1 MVTWP
6 APVQKAGHF
15 ATAVISLAGYD
26 LEENNVF
33 WDRFEGKTAE
43 VSTKVNDT
51 YLKAHSQTDGVLS
64 YGRMVDL
71 MLADFYSDV
80 TAD

>member
-1 MVTWP
+1 M
-6 APVQKAGHF
+6 K
-15 ATAVISLAGYD
+15 
-26 LEENNVF
+26 NNVF